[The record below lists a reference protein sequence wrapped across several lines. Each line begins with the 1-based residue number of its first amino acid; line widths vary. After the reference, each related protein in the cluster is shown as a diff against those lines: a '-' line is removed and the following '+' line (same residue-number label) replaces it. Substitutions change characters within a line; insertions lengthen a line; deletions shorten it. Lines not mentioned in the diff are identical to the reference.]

1 MLTAVD
7 NSGNAPIFDPA
18 TTKHT
23 HAMNIYKQSE
33 VYTLTEGLLIY
44 KAGESYF
51 VVSHM
56 GEGKTSVIYLVT
68 NTERKARNEAGR
80 VLKYSPNALIAA

>member
-1 MLTAVD
+1 MRMFVPST
-7 NSGNAPIFDPA
+7 NN
-18 TTKHT
+18 K
-23 HAMNIYKQSE
+23 HAMNIYKQTE

-56 GEGKTSVIYLVT
+56 GEGKTSVIYRVT
-68 NTERKARNEAGR
+68 NTERKARNEAAR
-80 VLKYSPNALIAA
+80 VLKYSPNTLIAA